1 MEVAM
6 EQMINQMNHFNLHI
20 PQAKAKSA
28 EIWKRFVNSSMLQV
42 LRDETLFKKMW
53 IFILESFLQKRNV
66 KFKFYLFLPK
76 DQIPMALMKKEI
88 LIIIFLTLM
97 EQKLVKDVILK
108 KNVFKM
114 CGKHFVLTED
124 HLAKKVYP

>member
-1 MEVAM
+1 
-6 EQMINQMNHFNLHI
+6 
-20 PQAKAKSA
+20 
-28 EIWKRFVNSSMLQV
+28 
-42 LRDETLFKKMW
+42 
-53 IFILESFLQKRNV
+53 LQKRNV